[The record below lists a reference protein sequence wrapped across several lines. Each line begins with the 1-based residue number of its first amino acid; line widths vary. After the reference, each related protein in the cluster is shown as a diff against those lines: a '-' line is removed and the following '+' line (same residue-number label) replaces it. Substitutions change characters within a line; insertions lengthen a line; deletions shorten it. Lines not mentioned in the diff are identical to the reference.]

1 MKYMYKDV
9 RTPIGAIKSNLLKT
23 MVLDLCEGVEM
34 EELYTAISKY
44 GKDGIFCSTRMG
56 GKKFWE
62 VDELTELFVRKNKE
76 KKRFRL

>member
-34 EELYTAISKY
+34 EELYTAISKD
-44 GKDGIFCSTRMG
+44 GKY
-56 GKKFWE
+56 
-62 VDELTELFVRKNKE
+62 
-76 KKRFRL
+76 